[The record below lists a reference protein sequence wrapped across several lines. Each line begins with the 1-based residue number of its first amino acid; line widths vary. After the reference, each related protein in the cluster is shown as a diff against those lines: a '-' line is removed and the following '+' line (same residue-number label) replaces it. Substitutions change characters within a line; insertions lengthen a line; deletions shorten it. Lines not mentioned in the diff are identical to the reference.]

1 MKKNIS
7 VGKTPHVEIG
17 KIAGT
22 LRITGWENDEIHA
35 KTNGGSLQF
44 VEADKKVI
52 ISCDDDLTISLPHAA
67 KIKIAAIAGD
77 ATFRTIKDTLI
88 LAEIGGDLT
97 LRNIGDAKISK
108 IGGDF
113 IARQTKSLNI
123 TAVGG
128 DASLRNVAGD
138 VNIANI
144 GNDLHLRDLQGNL
157 DADVGDDALL
167 YISPQEGANY
177 QLSAGDDILL
187 RLPLHADVEM
197 NLSAG
202 SDLSVNIPDVEKS
215 DENPR
220 TLKLGLA
227 TAKVTFSAGDDLRVT
242 TESDH
247 WGDSMASFGIPD
259 FPDDFADRIT
269 SKVEEKLKLAEEK
282 IFQAEKSIKGFNFS
296 PENWGKK
303 SKGSSPKKVSTDERL
318 LILKMLEEKKISAAD
333 AEKLLAA
340 LEA

>member
-1 MKKNIS
+1 MKKTIS
-7 VGKTPHVEIG
+7 VGKAPRVEIA
-17 KIAGT
+17 KIAGN
-22 LRITGWENDEIHA
+22 LRITGWEDDEIHA
-35 KTNGGSLQF
+35 KSSGEFLELLQDD
-44 VEADKKVI
+44 EKVT
-52 ISCDDDLTISLPHAA
+52 ISSDGDLTLSLPQAA
-67 KIKIAAIAGD
+67 QIKIAAIGGD
-77 ATFRTIKDTLI
+77 ATLRTLENYLV
-88 LAEIGGDLT
+88 LAEVGGDLT
-97 LRNIGDAKISK
+97 LRKIGDAKISK

-113 IARQTKSLNI
+113 IARQTRSLNI

-128 DASLRNVAGD
+128 DASIRNIAGD
-138 VNIANI
+138 VNIARI

-157 DADVGDDALL
+157 NADVGDDALI

-187 RLPLHADVEM
+187 RLPLHVDAELE
-197 NLSAG
+197 LSAG
-202 SDLSVNIPDVEKS
+202 SDLLVKIPDIEKS

-227 TAKVTFSAGDDLRVT
+227 TAKITFSAGDDLRVT
-242 TESDH
+242 TESDD
-247 WGDSMASFGIPD
+247 WIDMPSFSIPT
-259 FPDDFADRIT
+259 FSDDFADRIT
-269 SKVEEKLKLAEEK
+269 SKVEEKLKMAEEK
-282 IFQAEKSIKGFNFS
+282 IFQAEKNIKGFNFS

-303 SKGSSPKKVSTDERL
+303 SRSTSSKKVSADERL

>member
-1 MKKNIS
+1 MKKSIS
-7 VGKTPHVEIG
+7 VGKAPHIEIG
-17 KIAGT
+17 EIAGN
-22 LRITGWENDEIHA
+22 LRVTGWENNEIHA
-35 KTNGGSLQF
+35 KTNGESLQL
-44 VEADKKVI
+44 VETDEKVT
-52 ISCDDDLTISLPHAA
+52 ISCDDDLTLSLPQAA
-67 KIKIAAIAGD
+67 QIKIAAIAGD
-77 ATFRTIKDTLI
+77 ATLRTLRNYLV
-88 LAEIGGDLT
+88 LAEVGGDLT

-113 IARQTKSLNI
+113 MARQTRSLNI

-128 DASLRNVAGD
+128 DASIRSADGN

-144 GNDLHLRDLQGNL
+144 GNDLHLRDLQGDLN
-157 DADVGDDALL
+157 ANVGDDALI
-167 YISPQEGANY
+167 YISPQEGADY

-187 RLPLHADVEM
+187 RLPLHVDAEL

-202 SDLSVNIPDVEKS
+202 SDLIVNIPDLEKS
-215 DENPR
+215 DENPCA
-220 TLKLGLA
+220 LKLGLG
-227 TAKVTFSAGDDLRVT
+227 TAKITLSAGDDLRVT

-247 WGDSMASFGIPD
+247 WADAASFGIPD

-303 SKGSSPKKVSTDERL
+303 SKGSSSKKVSTDERL